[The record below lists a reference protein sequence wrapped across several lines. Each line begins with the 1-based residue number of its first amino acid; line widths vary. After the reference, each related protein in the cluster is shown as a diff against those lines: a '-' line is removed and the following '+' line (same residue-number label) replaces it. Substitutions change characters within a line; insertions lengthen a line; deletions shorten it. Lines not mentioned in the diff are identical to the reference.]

1 VWVTGVCVQQVCMCV
16 CKSVVVALCGVFR
29 VFYLQCSVD
38 NENFASCG
46 KESTCN
52 VGDLG

>member
-1 VWVTGVCVQQVCMCV
+1 M
-16 CKSVVVALCGVFR
+16 SVVVALCGVFR